1 MSKHK
6 KPTMSANPEITS
18 FSAIETPSWNTFQ
31 LCLTDLF
38 LKRVRMHPG
47 KPAVSH
53 AGRTLCYSD
62 LDTRVER
69 WAACLHAHGLRRGQ
83 RMALWSENRLEYL
96 ELQLAAARLGV
107 MIACLNWRLQDAE
120 QLHCLQLVEPAM
132 IIVSNRYRA
141 SLASLDHGVAQV
153 IDLDSSEASEDA
165 LRAFEAC
172 EPSRPEVHP
181 EDGFLILYTSGTT
194 GLPKGA
200 VISQRA
206 SVARAM
212 AYACEYGI
220 GAADGFIAWSPF
232 FHMAATDH
240 SLATLLLG
248 GHVIVQDGFSA
259 PEICRTLESERI
271 GWLMAMPGVI
281 EPLID
286 ALKTAPSRPA
296 PRIGMVGAMADL
308 VPRQQIAELTS
319 LVKAPYLN
327 SFGSTETGLAPA
339 SGALLK
345 EGCIPESLSKRESG
359 WCHIRLVD
367 DDNQEVALGTPGNM
381 LVRGPGL
388 FSGYWNSGRIDRAE
402 LADGWFRLGDMF
414 VRHADGSLDFVD
426 RSKYLIKTGGEN
438 VYPAEIERVLLAHP
452 DVLEAVVVRRS
463 DERWGEVPVAFV
475 ALKDESRP
483 LDFLQAHCRAH
494 LAGYKTP
501 KEFRIIAADAFP
513 RNATGKIQKRQVE
526 ALLQG

>member
-1 MSKHK
+1 MNVPAAAS
-6 KPTMSANPEITS
+6 
-18 FSAIETPSWNTFQ
+18 Q

-38 LKRVRMHPG
+38 LKRVQMHPD
-47 KPAVSH
+47 KPALSH
-53 AGRTLCYSD
+53 AGRTLSYRE
-62 LDTRVER
+62 LEVRVR
-69 WAACLHAHGLRRGQ
+69 YWVVLLHARGLRRGQ
-83 RMALWSENRLEYL
+83 RLALWSENRPEYL

-107 MIACLNWRLQDAE
+107 MIACLNWRLQGAE
-120 QLHCLQLVEPAM
+120 QLHCLRLVEPS
-132 IIVSNRYRA
+132 IVIVSSRYRELLGT
-141 SLASLDHGVAQV
+141 LAHGVAQV
-153 IDLDSSEASEDA
+153 VDLDALDASEAAMQVFEDSD
-165 LRAFEAC
+165 FT
-172 EPSRPEVHP
+172 RPKVHP

-206 SVARAM
+206 SIARAM

-220 GAADGFIAWSPF
+220 GAEDGFIAWSPF

-240 SLATLLLG
+240 SLATLMLG

-259 PEICRTLESERI
+259 PEICKTLERERV

-286 ALKTAPSRPA
+286 ALKSAVPGIT
-296 PRIGMVGAMADL
+296 PRMRMVGAMADL
-308 VPRQQIAELTS
+308 VPRQQIAELTA
-319 LVKAPYLN
+319 LVGAPYLN

-339 SGALLK
+339 SGALLDA
-345 EGCIPESLSKRESG
+345 GQLPQSLSKRESG

-367 DDNQEVALGTPGNM
+367 DDSRDVPQGTPGNM

-388 FSGYWNSGRIDRAE
+388 FSGYWSNGRIDSAE
-402 LADGWFRLGDMF
+402 LADGWFHMGDMF

-452 DVLEAVVVRRS
+452 DVLEAVVVRKS
-463 DERWGEVPVAFV
+463 DDRWGEVPVAFV

-483 LDFLQAHCRAH
+483 LDFLQAHCRDH
-494 LAGYKTP
+494 LAGYKIP
-501 KEFRIIAADAFP
+501 KEFRVISAEAFP
-513 RNATGKIQKRQVE
+513 RNTTGKIQKRQVE
-526 ALLQG
+526 ALL

>member
-1 MSKHK
+1 MNATAAAS
-6 KPTMSANPEITS
+6 
-18 FSAIETPSWNTFQ
+18 Q

-38 LKRVRMHPG
+38 LKRVQMHPD
-47 KPAVSH
+47 KPALSH
-53 AGRTLCYSD
+53 ADRTLSYRE
-62 LDTRVER
+62 LEARVRR
-69 WAACLHAHGLRRGQ
+69 WAAFLQACGLRRGQ
-83 RMALWSENRLEYL
+83 RMAVWSENRTEYL

-107 MIACLNWRLQDAE
+107 MIACLNWRLQGAE
-120 QLHCLQLVEPAM
+120 QLHCLRLVEPAVV
-132 IIVSNRYRA
+132 IVSARYREQ
-141 SLASLDHGVAQV
+141 LDTLEHGVARV
-153 IDLDSSEASEDA
+153 IDLDSPDASEESMRASEDRDF
-165 LRAFEAC
+165 L
-172 EPSRPEVHP
+172 RPEVHP

-206 SVARAM
+206 SIARAM

-220 GAADGFIAWSPF
+220 GSEDGFIAWSPF

-240 SLATLLLG
+240 SLATLMLG

-259 PEICRTLESERI
+259 PEICKTLERERI

-286 ALKTAPSRPA
+286 ALKSASPFLAPSM
-296 PRIGMVGAMADL
+296 GMVGAMADL

-319 LVKAPYLN
+319 LVGAPYLN

-345 EGCIPESLSKRESG
+345 AGQVPESLSKRESS
-359 WCHIRLVD
+359 WCHVRLVD
-367 DDNQEVALGTPGNM
+367 DDNQDVPIGTPGNM

-388 FSGYWNSGRIDRAE
+388 FSGYWSNGRIESAE
-402 LADGWFRLGDMF
+402 LADGWFHLGDVF

-438 VYPAEIERVLLAHP
+438 VYPAEIERILLAHP
-452 DVLEAVVVRRS
+452 DVIEAAVVRRS
-463 DERWGEVPVAFV
+463 DDRWGEVPVAFI

-483 LDFLQAHCRAH
+483 LDFLQAHCREH
-494 LAGYKTP
+494 LAGYKVP
-501 KEFRIIAADAFP
+501 KEFRVISAAAFP
-513 RNATGKIQKRQVE
+513 RNSTGKIQKRQVE
-526 ALLQG
+526 ALLRG